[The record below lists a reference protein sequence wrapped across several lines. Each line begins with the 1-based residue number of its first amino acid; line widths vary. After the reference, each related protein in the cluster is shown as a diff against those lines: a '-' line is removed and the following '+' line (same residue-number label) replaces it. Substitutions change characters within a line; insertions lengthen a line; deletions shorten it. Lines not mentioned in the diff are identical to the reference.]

1 MTAPVLEVKN
11 LSKNFHI
18 YQQQKT
24 LFRLGKSFLQGFPAK
39 RDLLAL
45 NDVSFSVQPGEKIA
59 LIGRNGAGKT
69 TLLRI
74 LSGIYQPTSGTVR
87 SSAEIHT
94 LFNFGVGFNP
104 YLSVLDN
111 IYVLGAFQGLLV
123 SEVKEVLEEIVAFSE
138 LGDFLYM
145 PAKDLS
151 SGQKQRLLFSVF
163 IKSKSDFLLFDESIS
178 VADQAFQIKSQNWFK
193 KMMTSSKTLILSS
206 HSHAFLKEH
215 CPRTLWL
222 EKGVLRADGPSAAII
237 KDYSDFCIAEEARA
251 SGINAP
257 G

>member
-1 MTAPVLEVKN
+1 MSAPILEVKN
-11 LSKNFHI
+11 LCKDFHI

-39 RDLLAL
+39 RNLLAL

-69 TLLRI
+69 TLFRV
-74 LSGIYQPTSGTVR
+74 LSGIYQPSSGTVR
-87 SSAEIHT
+87 STAEIKT

-123 SEVKEVLEEIVAFSE
+123 SEVKAALEEIVEFSE

-145 PAKDLS
+145 HAKDLS

-163 IKSKSDFLLFDESIS
+163 IKNKSDFLLFDESIS

-193 KMMTSSKTLILSS
+193 RMMSSSKTLIIAS
-206 HSHAFLKEH
+206 HSHGFLREH

-222 EKGVLRADGPSAAII
+222 EKGVLKADGPSQPII
-237 KDYSDFCIAEEARA
+237 KDYSDFCVAAEAKTA
-251 SGINAP
+251 DVKSP